1 MALGSAYAKGKWAL
15 GECRRSGR
23 KMLLRN
29 MVADGYYPN
38 LIVDPEWYEPKHPQE
53 SLPKV
58 RDPVSLFRP
67 APDQDRVSATIRF
80 RSDQSVASGYA
91 LGNVTLDAPV
101 FVPPVLPPPVHA
113 YDMDAIASPE
123 PDTGTG

>member
-1 MALGSAYAKGKWAL
+1 MAIGSAYAKGKWAL

-29 MVADGYYPN
+29 MIADGYYPN

-58 RDPVSLFRP
+58 RDPTSLFRP
-67 APDQDRVSATIRF
+67 APDQDKSDATVRL
-80 RSDQSVASGYA
+80 DGKQVATGFT
-91 LGNVTLDAPV
+91 LGKVTVD
-101 FVPPVLPPPVHA
+101 F
-113 YDMDAIASPE
+113 
-123 PDTGTG
+123 

>member
-1 MALGSAYAKGKWAL
+1 MALGAAYAKGKWAL

-67 APDQDRVSATIRF
+67 APDQDQSNATIRLDDSQVVTGF
-80 RSDQSVASGYA
+80 T
-91 LGNVTLDAPV
+91 LGNVEVDAPV
-101 FVPPVLPPPVHA
+101 FVPPVLPLATHQW
-113 YDMDAIASPE
+113 DQDSTSTPE

>member
-1 MALGSAYAKGKWAL
+1 MAIGSAYAKGKWAL

-58 RDPVSLFRP
+58 RDPTSLFRP
-67 APDQDRVSATIRF
+67 APDQDKSDATIRLDDNTVF
-80 RSDQSVASGYA
+80 TGFT
-91 LGNVTLDAPV
+91 LGKVTVD
-101 FVPPVLPPPVHA
+101 F
-113 YDMDAIASPE
+113 
-123 PDTGTG
+123 

>member
-1 MALGSAYAKGKWAL
+1 MAIGSAYAKGKWAL

-58 RDPVSLFRP
+58 RDPTSLFRP
-67 APDQDRVSATIRF
+67 APDQDQSNATIRLDDSAVVTGF
-80 RSDQSVASGYA
+80 T
-91 LGNVTLDAPV
+91 LGNVTVDAPV
-101 FVPPVLPPPVHA
+101 VSPVILPPAVHQ
-113 YDMDAIASPE
+113 YDQDSTVTPE

>member
-67 APDQDRVSATIRF
+67 APDQDRVSATIRLKDTV
-80 RSDQSVASGYA
+80 SSGYA

-101 FVPPVLPPPVHA
+101 FVPPVLPLAVHQ
-113 YDMDAIASPE
+113 YDMDSTSTPE

>member
-1 MALGSAYAKGKWAL
+1 MTLGSAYAKGKWAL
-15 GECRRSGR
+15 GECQRSGR

-67 APDQDRVSATIRF
+67 APDQDQVGAVIRL
-80 RSDQSVASGYA
+80 RDTVASGYS
-91 LGNVTLDAPV
+91 LGNVTFDIA
-101 FVPPVLPPPVHA
+101 PPPPLPLAKHV
-113 YDMDAIASPE
+113 YELDSLVTPE

>member
-67 APDQDRVSATIRF
+67 APDQDRSDATVRL
-80 RSDQSVASGYA
+80 DDNQLVTGYS
-91 LGNVTLDAPV
+91 LGNVTVDFPIS
-101 FVPPVLPPPVHA
+101 PPVVLPQATHQ
-113 YDMDAIASPE
+113 YDQDSTSTPE
-123 PDTGTG
+123 PDSGTG

>member
-80 RSDQSVASGYA
+80 DGRQVATGYA

-113 YDMDAIASPE
+113 YDMDAGSSPE

>member
-67 APDQDRVSATIRF
+67 APDQDRSNATIRF
-80 RSDQSVASGYA
+80 DGRQVASGYA
-91 LGNVTLDAPV
+91 LGNVTVDAPV
-101 FVPPVLPPPVHA
+101 FVPTVLPPATHQ
-113 YDMDAIASPE
+113 YDQDSGPTGPE

>member
-58 RDPVSLFRP
+58 RDPVSLYRP
-67 APDQDRVSATIRF
+67 APDQDQSNATIRLDDSQVVTGF
-80 RSDQSVASGYA
+80 T
-91 LGNVTLDAPV
+91 LGNVEVDAPI
-101 FVPPVLPPPVHA
+101 PGPIVLPAAVHQW
-113 YDMDAIASPE
+113 DQDSGPSGPE
-123 PDTGTG
+123 PDSGTG

>member
-1 MALGSAYAKGKWAL
+1 MAIGSAYAKGKWAL

-58 RDPVSLFRP
+58 RDPTSLFRP
-67 APDQDRVSATIRF
+67 APDQDKVDATVRLDDNQLVTGF
-80 RSDQSVASGYA
+80 T
-91 LGNVTLDAPV
+91 LGNVTLDVPV
-101 FVPPVLPPPVHA
+101 FIPPTLPLAEHQW
-113 YDMDAIASPE
+113 DMDSTSTPE

>member
-1 MALGSAYAKGKWAL
+1 MAIGSAYAKGKWAL

-58 RDPVSLFRP
+58 RDPTSLFRP
-67 APDQDRVSATIRF
+67 APDQDRSDATVRLDDNQLVTGF
-80 RSDQSVASGYA
+80 T
-91 LGNVTLDAPV
+91 LGNVTVDAPV
-101 FVPPVLPPPVHA
+101 VSPVVLPPAVHQ
-113 YDMDAIASPE
+113 YDQDSTVTPE
-123 PDTGTG
+123 PDGGTG